1 MTTTDLETDLE
12 TGRPGEPAHPAA
24 PDLVTAQQT
33 RHRNL
38 PPAWGWPGRGGGRA
52 ANVEP
57 GIMWQATTSQVCGLF
72 PFAVAGGAAPRGVP
86 VGRHLHTGEPV
97 GLDPAHWLRSG
108 LVSNTGMWIQG
119 QPGIGKSTI
128 VKRLLTGLVAFG
140 ATAVIPGDVKGE
152 YTPLVDHLGGTVW
165 RLGRGLHSLNPLD
178 AGPLRAALAAAVGTE
193 RVQLQET
200 IRARRL
206 SLLEALVVI
215 VRRGPITVTERR
227 LLDTAL
233 DHTTPDNAGSGTGN
247 GAGDGAEPVIGDL
260 LAVLNTPPEAL
271 LTVTATDRITDY
283 RREARDLVNTLALL
297 CTGAMRGLFDR
308 PSSVTADLDTPALSL
323 DISALDHDDDDVVAA
338 AMLSAWAWAASAITA
353 ANALGRHRTVFRV
366 QDELW
371 RALRVAPGLVE
382 LSDRVTRLG
391 RSRGEISAQ
400 VTHSLDDLDALP
412 TPEDRAKARG
422 LAGRNAI
429 TVLGGMSTADLDRL
443 HTITPLSTAEHAMV
457 HSWAAP
463 PTWVPGQ
470 LHPGRG
476 KYLIKSGGRTGLP
489 IHLTLTG
496 DELDL
501 YHTEHTWHPPRHQR

>member
-1 MTTTDLETDLE
+1 MTTTHLDP
-12 TGRPGEPAHPAA
+12 GRPGEPAHPAA
-24 PDLVTAQQT
+24 PDLVTAQQA
-33 RHRNL
+33 RGRDL
-38 PPAWGWPGRGGGRA
+38 PPAWGWPARGGGRA

-57 GIMWQATTSQVCGLF
+57 GMMWQATTSQVCGLF

-152 YTPLVDHLGGTVW
+152 YTALVEHLGGTVW
-165 RLGRGLHSLNPLD
+165 RLGRGHHSLNPLD
-178 AGPLRAALAAAVGTE
+178 AGPLRAALRAAVGTE
-193 RVQLQET
+193 RTQLVET
-200 IRARRL
+200 IRTRRL
-206 SLLEALVVI
+206 SLLEALIVI

-233 DHTTPDNAGSGTGN
+233 DTVRDHTTTA
-247 GAGDGAEPVIGDL
+247 DGRADDGEPVIGDILNVLTSPPASL
-260 LAVLNTPPEAL
+260 LAV
-271 LTVTATDRITDY
+271 TAADTETRY

-308 PSSVTADLDTPALSL
+308 PSTVTTDLDTPALSL

-353 ANALGRHRTVFRV
+353 AGARGHHRTVFRV

-429 TVLGGMSTADLDRL
+429 TVLGGMNTADLDRL
-443 HTITPLSTAEHAMV
+443 HAITPLSDAETAMV
-457 HSWAAP
+457 HGWAAP

-489 IHLTLTG
+489 IHLSLTS

-501 YHTEHTWHPPRHQR
+501 YHTEHTWHPPRHQH

>member
-1 MTTTDLETDLE
+1 
-12 TGRPGEPAHPAA
+12 
-24 PDLVTAQQT
+24 
-33 RHRNL
+33 
-38 PPAWGWPGRGGGRA
+38 
-52 ANVEP
+52 
-57 GIMWQATTSQVCGLF
+57 MWQATTSQVCGLF
-72 PFAVAGGAAPRGVP
+72 PFAVAGGAAPRGAP

-97 GLDPAHWLRSG
+97 GLDPAHWLRTG

-178 AGPLRAALAAAVGTE
+178 AGPLRAALAAAIGTE
-193 RVQLQET
+193 RAQLAET

-215 VRRGPITVTERR
+215 ARRGPITVTERR

-233 DHTTPDNAGSGTGN
+233 DHTTTRD
-247 GAGDGAEPVIGDL
+247 GAGAEPVIPDILGVLTSPPTTL
-260 LAVLNTPPEAL
+260 LAV
-271 LTVTATDRITDY
+271 TACDTDAQY
-283 RREARDLVNTLALL
+283 RREARELVNTLALL
-297 CTGAMRGLFDR
+297 CSGGMRGLFDR
-308 PSSVTADLDTPALSL
+308 ASTVTADLDTPALSL

-338 AMLSAWAWAASAITA
+338 AMLSAWAWAAGVITA
-353 ANALGRHRTVFRV
+353 TTLGERRTVFRV

-400 VTHSLDDLDALP
+400 VTHSLDDLAALP

-429 TVLGGMSTADLDRL
+429 TVLGGMNAADLDRL
-443 HTITPLSTAEHAMV
+443 HTITPLSAAESQMV
-457 HSWAAP
+457 RGWAAP

-489 IHLTLTG
+489 IHLTLTR

-501 YHTEHTWHPPRHQR
+501 YNTDHAWNRPLTGEKTR